1 MVNVIS
7 NMVKFDESF
16 FEEYEDLLDIAS
28 EKAAQRT
35 IDRYFIGRN
44 KYRKDGRL
52 SKCYI
57 TKVQQKYDAYRN
69 DLRRQSV
76 VFLRYIQLVLPFLT
90 VNQVTVSL
98 LTKLIYEY
106 FEMNSLAIF
115 SEKSIDMSVDE
126 MKIMKSVL
134 PDDVVGCYLIYN
146 VTKQKCYVGQS
157 NSIYNRL
164 FQHFSCKGCE
174 SVYADYLR
182 GDVFRLTSFPL
193 CSSQYNS
200 LDEME
205 REYILRYEAFT
216 KGYNKTIG
224 NRFMDLWT

>member
-35 IDRYFIGRN
+35 VDRYFIGRN

-52 SKCYI
+52 SKYYI
-57 TKVQQKYDAYRN
+57 TKVQQKYDSYRN
-69 DLRRQSV
+69 DLRCQGI

-90 VNQVTVSL
+90 VNQVTVPL

-106 FEMNSLAIF
+106 FEMNALAIF

-134 PDDVVGCYLIYN
+134 PNDVVGCYLIYN

-174 SVYADYLR
+174 AVYADYLQ
-182 GDVFRLTSFPL
+182 GDVFRLTAFPL

-205 REYILRYEAFT
+205 REYILRYDAFT

-224 NRFMDLWT
+224 NRFMDL